1 MSALEDFDRGYKAG
15 WNGEPLDRSESV
27 AVKAAHKAGRR
38 DRADHDYW
46 EQKEDQT

>member
-1 MSALEDFDRGYKAG
+1 MSALDEFTKAFTAG
-15 WNGEPLDRSESV
+15 WEGEPLESSESV

-46 EQKEDQT
+46 EQKEDKA